1 MSQGGNPGDCLA
13 EDQGPLQRLQS
24 AHRVVIKIG
33 SALLV
38 EQQSGRIRRQWM
50 EAVADDIVRLRKRGT
65 EVVVVS
71 SGAVAVGR
79 RRLQLPNGVLR
90 LEEKQAAAAV
100 GQVGLAHAY
109 QDVLSDHGITTAQVL
124 LTLGDTENRRR
135 YLNARTTL
143 DTLLKLGAVPVIN
156 ENDTVATQELRYG
169 DNDRLGAR
177 VAMCAGAD
185 LLILLSDIDGLYT
198 ADPKVDPSARLI
210 REVHDLS
217 PEIRAMAGEA
227 QPGVGTGGMVT
238 KLMAAQI
245 AMGAG
250 CAMVIAPGKGL
261 SPIRAMEDGGPCTWF
276 LAHTTPQSA
285 RKQWISGAMHPGGK
299 VLVDDGAAQA
309 LHHGRSLLPAGVI
322 GVEGDF
328 QRGDAVLVCDRHGRE
343 LGKGLIAYNAQA
355 ARQIMGHKSAEIEA
369 LLGYRG
375 REELIHRDNLVI
387 ED

>member
-1 MSQGGNPGDCLA
+1 
-13 EDQGPLQRLQS
+13 
-24 AHRVVIKIG
+24 VVIKIG

-38 EQQSGRIRRQWM
+38 DETSGNVHRQWL
-50 EAVADDIVRLRKRGT
+50 ESVADDIARLRHNGV

-79 RRLQLPNGVLR
+79 RRLGLGNGSLR

-109 QDVLSDHGITTAQVL
+109 QEVLGRHSLTAAQVL
-124 LTLGDTENRRR
+124 LTLGDTEDRRR

-177 VAMCAGAD
+177 VAMCTGAD
-185 LLILLSDIDGLYT
+185 VLVLLSDIDGLYT
-198 ADPKVDPSARLI
+198 ADPKRDPSARLI
-210 REVHDLS
+210 PEVSALT

-227 QPGVGTGGMVT
+227 LPGVGTGGMVT

-261 SPIRAMEDGGPCTWF
+261 SPLQRLEEGGPCTWF
-276 LAHTTPQSA
+276 LAETTPQSA
-285 RKQWISGAMHPGGK
+285 RKQWILGAMRSAGAL
-299 VLVDDGAAQA
+299 VVDDGAAQA
-309 LHHGRSLLPAGVI
+309 LRSGRSLLPAGVAE
-322 GVEGDF
+322 VEGDF
-328 QRGDAVLVCDRHGRE
+328 HRGDTVLVRDSAGKI
-343 LGKGLIAYNAQA
+343 LGKGLVAYGAEA
-355 ARQIMGHKSAEIEA
+355 ARAIKGHKSAEIER

-375 REELIHRDNLVI
+375 REELIHRDDLVM
-387 ED
+387 E

>member
-1 MSQGGNPGDCLA
+1 MTDRSALA
-13 EDQGPLQRLQS
+13 SGAS
-24 AHRVVIKIG
+24 AHRLATVRRLVIKIG

-38 EQQSGRIRRQWM
+38 DDQTGHVRRQWL
-50 EAVADDIVRLRKRGT
+50 ESVAEDIVRIRARGT

-71 SGAVAVGR
+71 SGSVALGR
-79 RRLQLPNGVLR
+79 RRLRLPTGVLR

-100 GQVGLAHAY
+100 GQVALAHAY
-109 QDVLSDHGITTAQVL
+109 QEVLAKHGIAAAQVL

-135 YLNARTTL
+135 YLNARNTL

-185 LLILLSDIDGLYT
+185 ALILFSDIDGLYT
-198 ADPKVDPSARLI
+198 ADPKVDPTARLI
-210 REVHDLS
+210 PEVPTLS

-250 CAMVIAPGKGL
+250 CAMAIAPGKGL
-261 SPIRAMEDGGPCTWF
+261 HPLLQMESGGPCTWF
-276 LAHTTPQSA
+276 LAETTPQSA
-285 RKQWISGAMHPGGK
+285 RKQWILGSMRPAGT
-299 VLVDDGAAQA
+299 LVIDDGAARA
-309 LHHGRSLLPAGVI
+309 LRSGRSLLPAGVVA
-322 GVEGDF
+322 VEGDF
-328 QRGDAVLVCDRHGRE
+328 QRGDTVLVRDLHGMT
-343 LGKGLIAYNAQA
+343 LGKGLVAYGAEA
-355 ARQIMGHKSAEIEA
+355 ARTIQGHKSAEIEQ

-375 REELIHRDNLVI
+375 REELIHRDDLVI
-387 ED
+387 D

>member
-1 MSQGGNPGDCLA
+1 MSKGQRADVGLMPVSNRLA
-13 EDQGPLQRLQS
+13 SVRRL
-24 AHRVVIKIG
+24 VIKIG

-38 EQQSGRIRRQWM
+38 DEQTGHVRRQWL
-50 EAVADDIVRLRKRGT
+50 ESVAEDIARVRARGT

-71 SGAVAVGR
+71 SGSVALGR
-79 RRLQLPNGVLR
+79 RRLKLPAGVLR

-109 QDVLSDHGITTAQVL
+109 QEVLGKHDITAAQVL
-124 LTLGDTENRRR
+124 LTPGDTENRRR
-135 YLNARTTL
+135 YLNARNTL

-185 LLILLSDIDGLYT
+185 ALILFSDIDGLYT

-210 REVHDLS
+210 AEV
-217 PEIRAMAGEA
+217 PELTPQIRAMAGEA

-250 CAMVIAPGKGL
+250 CAMAIAPGKHL
-261 SPIRAMEDGGPCTWF
+261 NPLLHMEQGGPCTWF
-276 LAHTTPQSA
+276 LAETTPQSA
-285 RKQWISGAMHPGGK
+285 RKQWILGSMSPAGT
-299 VLVDDGAAQA
+299 LIVDDGAARA
-309 LHHGRSLLPAGVI
+309 LRSGRSLLPAGVVA
-322 GVEGDF
+322 VEGSF
-328 QRGDAVLVCDRHGRE
+328 QRGDTVLVRDRSGAL
-343 LGKGLIAYNAQA
+343 LGKGLAAYGADA
-355 ARQIMGHKSAEIEA
+355 ARTIIGHQSAEIET

-375 REELIHRDNLVI
+375 REELIHRDDLVI
-387 ED
+387 D